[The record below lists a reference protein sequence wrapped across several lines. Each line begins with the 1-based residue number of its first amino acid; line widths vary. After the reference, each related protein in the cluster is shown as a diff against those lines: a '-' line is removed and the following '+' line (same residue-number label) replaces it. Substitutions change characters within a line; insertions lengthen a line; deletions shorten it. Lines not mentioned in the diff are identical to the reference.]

1 MCEDSRE
8 SISEADRRKL
18 LSKIRSSLFW
28 VGRMIPETEVIEGEK
43 VDLRG
48 AVYNYIASD
57 CPTEEEIQG
66 AMSLAMLLQCKVDD
80 MEDRMRHDDITR
92 EEADELLD
100 HILGLKRAIDEL
112 KRRSGPASEVRLQMM
127 MHKVDDQRRWLDFIR
142 SVK

>member
-1 MCEDSRE
+1 
-8 SISEADRRKL
+8 
-18 LSKIRSSLFW
+18 
-28 VGRMIPETEVIEGEK
+28 
-43 VDLRG
+43 VDLRD

-57 CPTEEEIQG
+57 SPTEEEIQG

-80 MEDRMRHDDITR
+80 MEDRMRHDDITM